1 MVTSSK
7 NDTSNDMPKKL
18 GKMDCVEGAGELFQS
33 LFGGYSGSLSL
44 FTNNPYQRKKNGGD
58 DALVK
63 PALKNDDRSER
74 KSKKTPLKK
83 DVDVAAERL
92 ENGSIAHRKKEKK
105 KEEEEKKGEKKKS
118 SRGELEGGFVPASK
132 KESNGN
138 EEVVMQESVEKKGEK
153 RRKKE
158 TGGAQ
163 NAAVE
168 TRNVENGSSTEE
180 KENHVAGEAKERSNH
195 REKVIQRDVECERKL
210 LRTIF
215 VGNLPIT
222 VKPKHLVR
230 EFSKYGSVENAR
242 LRSVPLVDT
251 KLPRK
256 AAVITKQLSTSHTS
270 LNAYIVFEDASSAKA
285 ALTHNMSEF
294 QGRHL
299 RVDMATAPRK
309 DGNLASNNPAE
320 YDCSRSIFVGNIPF
334 DVEDEDLYAV
344 FGTNLDPEMG
354 VEAIRVPRDPQTSI
368 GKGFGFVL
376 FKSKAG
382 ASAALAKKGWNLKER
397 KLRVVR
403 MGTQQRRRQQS
414 QAVTLNARDPVDNKT
429 ASRFRIG
436 QKGSSPHARGPLP
449 WEGARSSKSDGK
461 PGKRTVTRPEA
472 RRSGP
477 GGGPRA
483 SNTSSSTPAPRT
495 RLTKRPAVLAR
506 KQAALLVKS
515 GGLPTSKQKN
525 PNNAGAKGKKKH
537 DKARNRGPPKEKKG
551 KKLK

>member
-1 MVTSSK
+1 MCNHK
-7 NDTSNDMPKKL
+7 SNHICNHQPKKL
-18 GKMDCVEGAGELFQS
+18 GKMDCEEGAGELFKS

-44 FTNNPYQRKKNGGD
+44 FTNNPYQRKKDGGN

-63 PALKNDDRSER
+63 PALKNDDRSGQ
-74 KSKKTPLKK
+74 SKKTPLKK

-105 KEEEEKKGEKKKS
+105 KEEEEKKDEKKKS
-118 SRGELEGGFVPASK
+118 SREDDKEGDGPLK
-132 KESNGN
+132 KKRKTREERAES
-138 EEVVMQESVEKKGEK
+138 
-153 RRKKE
+153 
-158 TGGAQ
+158 
-163 NAAVE
+163 
-168 TRNVENGSSTEE
+168 
-180 KENHVAGEAKERSNH
+180 
-195 REKVIQRDVECERKL
+195 ERKL

-256 AAVITKQLSTSHTS
+256 AAVITKQLSTSHAS

-320 YDCSRSIFVGNIPF
+320 YDCSRSVFVGNIPF

-525 PNNAGAKGKKKH
+525 PNNAGPKGKKKH
-537 DKARNRGPPKEKKG
+537 DMARNRGPPKEKR